1 MLKLLKPKKTP
12 FNKISTI
19 KRSLL
24 NQNDS
29 IIVKTLLFGLNGL
42 NGKENAL
49 IIKLTIK
56 HIIITVMIPFKQ
68 ITTSLEVSLSL
79 YIYIHMVFTTEG
91 FLEVALES

>member
-19 KRSLL
+19 KHSLL

-42 NGKENAL
+42 SDKENAL

-56 HIIITVMIPFKQ
+56 HIITTVMIPFKQ
-68 ITTSLEVSLSL
+68 ITTSLEVSLSI
-79 YIYIHMVFTTEG
+79 YIYIYIWYSLLKDF
-91 FLEVALES
+91 

>member
-29 IIVKTLLFGLNGL
+29 IIVKTLLFGLNDL
-42 NGKENAL
+42 NDKENAM

-56 HIIITVMIPFKQ
+56 HIITTVMIPFKQ
-68 ITTSLEVSLSL
+68 ITTSLEVSLS
-79 YIYIHMVFTTEG
+79 IYIHMVFTTEG
-91 FLEVALES
+91 FLEVAIES

>member
-12 FNKISTI
+12 FNKISSTI

-42 NGKENAL
+42 NDKENAM

-56 HIIITVMIPFKQ
+56 HIITTVMIPFKQ
-68 ITTSLEVSLSL
+68 ITTSLEVSLS
-79 YIYIHMVFTTEG
+79 IYIHMVFTTEG
-91 FLEVALES
+91 FLEVAIES